1 MKMLNWFLI
10 LTFFT
15 VTLCFSQENIV
26 RIDKIPTK
34 GMLLNKGWRFQ
45 TGDNPA
51 YAKNEYDD
59 RTWQSINPALNI
71 PESLPQIPKI
81 GICWF
86 RLHILVDSSISRQL
100 SIMIYQSGASEI
112 YLDGLQIMHFGV
124 LSADPK
130 EIKAYDPFGK
140 PVLLPI
146 NNGAEHVLAIRYA
159 LQPQIRY
166 SVFSGD
172 GNPALM
178 IRLNTTETS
187 DQQFYKAHSASDALE
202 VFRIGAFFILFIL
215 HLAFYLFYPA
225 QKANLYFSLY
235 ALFLG
240 SCQIISHETYFAN
253 EVALKFYYNNL
264 VLDLEKIGQ
273 LFMLTAIYILLL
285 KKRKWRFWLLTSLLT
300 IAILLNAFTYA
311 VGIVISIFILPWLIS
326 LEIGRIAFESVGMKK
341 RGAWILLGGA
351 IGFLVSSI
359 VQFIGMVFYFDVGY
373 TSIFSIVNFT
383 YNFASLSIPVATS
396 IYLGLD
402 FAFTNRSLKQ
412 KLSEVEELSQKTIAQ
427 EKEKQ
432 QILAT
437 QNEILESQVID
448 RTAALSK
455 SLNELKA
462 TQSQLIQSE
471 KMASLGELTA
481 GIAHEIQNPL
491 NFVNNF
497 SEVNVE
503 LLNELKDG
511 PLQQLPEN
519 EKKEAAGIVEDLSQ
533 NLEKISIHGKR
544 ADAIVK
550 GMLLHSRISTGQKE
564 LVDINALA
572 DEYLRLS
579 FHGFRAKDKS
589 FNAKLNTDFDGS
601 IEKIDII
608 PQDIGRVL
616 LNLYNN
622 AFYAVN
628 EKIKQQLQGYEPEV
642 TVITKKAED
651 KIEIKV
657 RDNGVGIPHK
667 VIDKIFQPFFTTK
680 PTGQG
685 TGLGL
690 SLSYDIV
697 KAYGGEI
704 KVETREEA
712 FTDFMVQ
719 LPISS

>member
-285 KKRKWRFWLLTSLLT
+285 KKRKWRFWLLTSLIT